1 MFKSDKLNELAKAL
15 CKVQAEIQTITKDS
29 RNPFYN
35 SEYAQLDTYLEN
47 VLPITSKNGLAVI
60 QTHEI
65 IDSNIYVETMLLH
78 ESDQFVTGRIKLL
91 LGKQDMQQI
100 GSATTYARRIGLAAI
115 LGLAETKDDDGNT
128 VSNVKPQS
136 KAPVRVPVTKE
147 APPAQA
153 PPQGPSEA
161 QIKRLWAIA
170 NKQKFDQAFVMD
182 QLKTMC
188 GKDDIKKLTWSE
200 YSNFCQAMETGFSK

>member
-1 MFKSDKLNELAKAL
+1 MQKSEKLNELAKAI
-15 CKVQAEIQTITKDS
+15 CAVQAKIQTITKDS
-29 RNPFYN
+29 RNPFFN

-47 VLPITSKNGLAVI
+47 ILPITSAEGIAVI
-60 QTHEI
+60 QTHDI
-65 IDSNIYVETMLLH
+65 INDSIYVETMLLH
-78 ESDQFVTGRIKLL
+78 VSDQWVTGKIRLL
-91 LGKQDMQQI
+91 IGKQDMQQI

-128 VSNVKPQS
+128 VSNVKPQV

-153 PPQGPSEA
+153 SPQGPSEA

-182 QLKTMC
+182 KLKTMC